1 MVNKTD
7 KYLSPTEAALLLNTS
22 ANSLRYSEKF
32 KIIPVYKNPVYGTR
46 MYKREDLEK
55 FLNTEVIP
63 LRYEAYETKKRNAA
77 IEKTTEK
84 IIEKPITINK
94 EEIIRAKNIEAQIA
108 EKVQVIEKLEE
119 ISKIPTEEEK
129 EFIIKEKFTYSL
141 STSMTRTEK
150 ELLMDL
156 VRFISKKE
164 RIEISMAFVIRR
176 LIYLG
181 NRYKNEI

>member
-119 ISKIPTEEEK
+119 ISKIPTEEARPSPSSRWRSRPAR
-129 EFIIKEKFTYSL
+129 TAPATASC
-141 STSMTRTEK
+141 TSPTGSPSRW
-150 ELLMDL
+150 
-156 VRFISKKE
+156 SW
-164 RIEISMAFVIRR
+164 
-176 LIYLG
+176 
-181 NRYKNEI
+181 

>member
-77 IEKTTEK
+77 VEKSIEN
-84 IIEKPITINK
+84 PVAINK

-108 EKVQVIEKLEE
+108 EKVQIIEKLEE

-150 ELLMDL
+150 EILMDL

>member
-7 KYLSPTEAALLLNTS
+7 KYLTPTEAAVVLNTT

-32 KIIPVYKNPVYGTR
+32 KIIPIYKNPVYGTR

-55 FLNTEVIP
+55 FLNTEVVP
-63 LRYEAYETKKRNAA
+63 LRYEIYETKKRNTAV
-77 IEKTTEK
+77 KN
-84 IIEKPITINK
+84 PITINK
-94 EEIIRAKNIEAQIA
+94 EEIIRSKNIEAQIA
-108 EKVQVIEKLEE
+108 EKVQIIEKLEE

-141 STSMTRTEK
+141 STSMTRTERQI
-150 ELLMDL
+150 LMDL
-156 VRFISKKE
+156 VRFISEKE
-164 RIEISMAFVIRR
+164 KIEISMAFVIRR